1 MGDAIINI
9 IVLFINLVDTVV
21 VNWWTQA
28 PQGGRVLALFLFIG
42 AVYLM
47 GELKGE
53 ENAWLDHAREML
65 IVQNYDDPLYVWAC
79 TLNSLAQRGKISYRM
94 EYAKLYPLKQ

>member
-53 ENAWLDHAREML
+53 DNANKRKKYAR
-65 IVQNYDDPLYVWAC
+65 
-79 TLNSLAQRGKISYRM
+79 RKRM
-94 EYAKLYPLKQ
+94 AGSCKRNAHSSELR